1 MEYTFTKSDIEKFSE
16 QFGKKPKETNDVFEW
31 KIENMEENKQ
41 LYIIIYLPNEENGL
55 DSPTISVQ
63 NRSGFYEL
71 HRVSKY
77 LTFDQDEVI
86 FVAETDSTI
95 SSLIIGAKAN
105 CNLYSNIRKDLL
117 KADFASVAPAELMA
131 MTQLSILETFL
142 D

>member
-1 MEYTFTKSDIEKFSE
+1 MEYTFTKSDIDKFSE
-16 QFGKKPKETNDVFEW
+16 QFGGKPKETNDVFEW
-31 KIENMEENKQ
+31 KIINIEENKQ
-41 LYIIIYLPNEENGL
+41 LYVIIYLPNEENGL
-55 DSPTISVQ
+55 EAPTISVQ

-86 FVAETDSTI
+86 FVADTESTI